1 MYMVVSAKLVVVAC
15 SSTARDTASH
25 DLASIVVHSQEHS
38 SRILVARSKII
49 RLCHVVRP
57 CMHTVR
63 APVSLASTIKFAES
77 VDVI

>member
-57 CMHTVR
+57 CTVR